1 MMDENMNN
9 KSEEI
14 GGNIGYKLEENT
26 ENVENNEGN
35 KEQIFEEIK
44 EEKIKSNYIKNIII
58 AILLMLVTLFVFQKA
73 PNYIKD
79 FRGNDTGVIINY
91 TDVTNSLKEK
101 VLIEDDIVYL
111 SMEDI
116 KNFYDEHI
124 YYDEKY
130 DRIITGTD
138 TMITTLY
145 AKDNNN
151 DINGI
156 TSGIR
161 ASAIRRDNTFY
172 IPFSELEDVYNV
184 KTEYHRDS
192 NVVVLESLQ
201 NKKETATSTKNNRVM
216 YLPTVFSKV
225 IEKLEEGESVTIVQ
239 DNKDNKN
246 GYIKIRTQKGNLGFV
261 KEKSL
266 LDKRIIRE
274 NSVSKPQ
281 IDGKINLV
289 WEYFSEYGEAP
300 HREGTKIDGIN
311 VVSPSFF
318 YLEKRGKGNLL
329 ENVGTSGKQ
338 YIEWAHQNG
347 YKVWPIVS
355 NDSMQE
361 TTSEIMNDY
370 ELRQKLINKIVSY
383 IKQYNLDGV
392 NIDFENMKEEDK
404 DMFSRFIIELAPR
417 LRNIGK
423 VVSVDVTAPDGSPA
437 WSLCF
442 DRNVIADA
450 ADYIIFMAYDQTSES
465 SETPGTNAGYDWV
478 ELNINKFLK
487 QEEVNN
493 EKIILGIPF
502 YTRLWKESDGQVS
515 SSTVRMK
522 GINSVIPSGVEAKW
536 DEKLKQNYVEYEEDG
551 ALYKMWIEDERSIQE
566 KLKLMNRKGLAGAG
580 FWVKD
585 FEPDGIWNVISQ
597 EIYK

>member
-14 GGNIGYKLEENT
+14 GGNIGYNLEENT

-423 VVSVDVTAPDGSPA
+423 VVSVDVTAPDGSPD

-551 ALYKMWIEDERSIQE
+551 ALYKMWIEDEKSIQE